1 MAEEVERI
9 SKDIESMRIRGAGKI
24 ARAAASALATV
35 AEKSAATNTDRYVE
49 EMVFA
54 AKRLIGTR
62 PTAVS
67 LPNSVRFVMK
77 KLREGVKAGL
87 SLEKLKSHVIEAA
100 DTFIENSEQAVIRI
114 GEYGS
119 KLIQSGDTIMTHC
132 NSASA
137 LEIIKTAHKQGKNLK
152 VFATETR
159 PLFQGH
165 ITSQILS
172 KEGIDVSLICDD
184 AVRYFISRIDKV
196 IVGAD
201 AIAANGALI
210 NKIGTSMVALA
221 AKEVSIPF
229 IVGAETIKFSPETII
244 GELIKIEERPW
255 TEVASPEI
263 VSNIGKI
270 KVYNPA
276 FDITPQMYIDMIV
289 TEKGVIPPQGAIEIL
304 QEDYGWMTPEE
315 LYAL

>member
-1 MAEEVERI
+1 LLEEVERI
-9 SKDIESMRIRGAGKI
+9 AKDIESMRIRGAGRI
-24 ARAAASALATV
+24 ARAAASALAVV
-35 AEKSAATNTDRYVE
+35 ATKSTATDRDGYVE
-49 EMVFA
+49 EMVLA
-54 AKRLIGTR
+54 AKRLIDTR

-77 KLREGVKAGL
+77 KLREGVKAGY
-87 SLEKLKSHVIEAA
+87 SLGKLKIHVIEAT
-100 DTFIENSEQAVIRI
+100 DTFIENSEQAVVRI

-119 KLIQSGDTIMTHC
+119 KMIDSGDTVMTHC
-132 NSASA
+132 NSAAA
-137 LEIIKTAHKQGKNLK
+137 LEIIKTAHKQGKDIRA
-152 VFATETR
+152 FATETR

-172 KEGIDVSLICDD
+172 KEGIDVSLICDN

-196 IVGAD
+196 VVGAD

-221 AKEVSIPF
+221 AKEASIPF

-255 TEVASPEI
+255 TEVISREM

-304 QEDYGWMTPEE
+304 QEDYGWMTSEE
-315 LYAL
+315 LYML

>member
-1 MAEEVERI
+1 MEEEVERI
-9 SKDIESMRIRGAGKI
+9 AKDIESMRIRGAGRI
-24 ARAAASALATV
+24 ARAAASALSIVATR
-35 AEKSAATNTDRYVE
+35 SAAADTESYVE
-49 EMVFA
+49 EMALA
-54 AKRLIGTR
+54 AKRLINTR

-67 LPNSVRFVMK
+67 LPNSVRYVMK
-77 KLREGVKAGL
+77 KLREGVKAGY
-87 SLEKLKSHVIEAA
+87 SLQRLKSYVIDVA

-119 KLIQSGDTIMTHC
+119 KLIESGDTVMTHC
-132 NSASA
+132 NSAAA
-137 LEIIKTAHKQGKNLK
+137 LEIIKTAHRQGKDLRA
-152 VFATETR
+152 FATETR

-165 ITSQILS
+165 ITAQILS
-172 KEGIDVSLICDD
+172 KEGIDVSLICDN

-221 AKEVSIPF
+221 AKEASIPF

-244 GELIKIEERPW
+244 GELIRIEERPW
-255 TEVASPEI
+255 TEVISPEI
-263 VSNIGKI
+263 LRNIGEV

-289 TEKGVIPPQGAIEIL
+289 TEKGVIPPQGAIDIL

-315 LYAL
+315 LYIL

>member
-1 MAEEVERI
+1 MEEIEQI
-9 SKDIESMRIRGAGKI
+9 AKDIESMRIRGAGKI
-24 ARAAASALATV
+24 ARAAASALAIV
-35 AEKSAATNTDRYVE
+35 ARESTALDMDEYVE
-49 EMVFA
+49 EMVLA
-54 AKRLIGTR
+54 ARRLIGTR

-67 LPNSVRFVMK
+67 LPNSVRFVIK
-77 KLREGVKAGL
+77 KMREGVKAGY
-87 SLEKLKSHVIEAA
+87 SLEKLKNHVIAAA
-100 DTFIENSEQAVIRI
+100 DMFIENSEQAVIRI
-114 GEYGS
+114 GEFGS
-119 KLIQSGDTIMTHC
+119 KMIDSGDTIMTHC
-132 NSASA
+132 NSAAA
-137 LEIIKTAHKQGKNLK
+137 LEIIKVANAQGKDIR
-152 VFATETR
+152 VYATETR

-172 KEGIDVSLICDD
+172 KEGVDVSLICDN

-221 AKEVSIPF
+221 AKEAAIPF

-244 GELIKIEERPW
+244 GGLIKIEERPW
-255 TEVASPEI
+255 TEVVSPEI
-263 VSNIGKI
+263 RNNIGKI
-270 KVYNPA
+270 RVYNPA

-315 LYAL
+315 LYIL

>member
-1 MAEEVERI
+1 LEEIERI
-9 SKDIESMRIRGAGKI
+9 AKDIESMRIRGAGKI
-24 ARAAASALATV
+24 ARAAAGALGV
-35 AEKSAATNTDRYVE
+35 ASRESTAVTRDDYVE

-77 KLREGVKAGL
+77 KLREGVKAGY

-100 DTFIENSEQAVIRI
+100 NAFIENSEQAVIRI
-114 GEYGS
+114 GEFGS
-119 KLIQSGDTIMTHC
+119 KMIESGDTIMTHC
-132 NSASA
+132 NSAAA
-137 LEIIKTAHKQGKNLK
+137 LEIIKVAHTQGKDIR
-152 VFATETR
+152 VYATETR

-165 ITSQILS
+165 ITAQILS
-172 KEGIDVSLICDD
+172 KEGVDVSLICDN

-196 IVGAD
+196 VVGAD

-221 AKEVSIPF
+221 AKEVAIPF

-255 TEVASPEI
+255 TEVVSPEI
-263 VSNIGKI
+263 LSNIGKI

-276 FDITPQMYIDMIV
+276 FDITPQMFIDMIV

-315 LYAL
+315 LYIL

>member
-1 MAEEVERI
+1 LEEIERI
-9 SKDIESMRIRGAGKI
+9 AKDIESMRIRGAGKI
-24 ARAAASALATV
+24 ARAAASALAIV
-35 AEKSAATNTDRYVE
+35 ARESRAVDMDDYVE
-49 EMVFA
+49 DMVLA
-54 AKRLIGTR
+54 GKRLIGTR

-67 LPNSVRFVMK
+67 LPNGVRFVMK
-77 KLREGVKAGL
+77 KLREGVKAGY

-100 DTFIENSEQAVIRI
+100 DMFIENSQQAVIRI
-114 GEYGS
+114 GEFGS
-119 KLIQSGDTIMTHC
+119 KMIDSGDTIMTHC
-132 NSASA
+132 NSAAA
-137 LEIIKTAHKQGKNLK
+137 LEVIKVAHIQGKDIR
-152 VFATETR
+152 VYATETR

-165 ITSQILS
+165 ITAQILS
-172 KEGIDVSLICDD
+172 KEGIDVSLICDN
-184 AVRYFISRIDKV
+184 AVRYFISKIDKV

-221 AKEVSIPF
+221 AKEAAIPF

-255 TEVASPEI
+255 TEVISPEI
-263 VSNIGKI
+263 RDNIGKI

-315 LYAL
+315 LYVL